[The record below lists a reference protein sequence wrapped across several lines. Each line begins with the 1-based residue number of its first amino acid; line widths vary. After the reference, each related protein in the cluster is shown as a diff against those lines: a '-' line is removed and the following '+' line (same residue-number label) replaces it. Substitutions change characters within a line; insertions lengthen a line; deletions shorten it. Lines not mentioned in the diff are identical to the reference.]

1 MTKVVLCSPLQKIEG
16 NKIRAKY
23 VCFCGMCEF
32 TFGATFM
39 YCTRKNNNN
48 VILKNT
54 VTLILFIFNAFV
66 EHQQTDESNQK
77 NKQSEQTVYL

>member
-23 VCFCGMCEF
+23 VYFCGMCEF

-39 YCTRKNNNN
+39 YCTQKNNNAISSN
-48 VILKNT
+48 RSMM
-54 VTLILFIFNAFV
+54 LIVKCTTQDNFTIAIPAKGTTFQELGQ
-66 EHQQTDESNQK
+66 H
-77 NKQSEQTVYL
+77 